1 MRKKSK
7 QSIRNLVIS
16 CLLLS
21 ITLAS
26 VIIITLTSMTVKNEA
41 EEKVLLLAKDKTQP
55 YVDLFENVEELQST
69 LQAYVVNTFDV
80 NEQKKDDYYVKQY
93 ADKFIPILKKVADNH
108 SKKFYGVYVTFNPE
122 LYKQN
127 ETYGAWIIDENGTG
141 KYENMFKIDKSGF
154 VQSDPDMNWYYEP
167 IKAGKAQWTSH
178 IHQATNSKDYSYNTA
193 VYVNNTFVC
202 VLGTDFLD
210 AKIREEVSKI
220 KFYKTGHADIVY
232 SEEFKDRF
240 AGDNYKNLLTKIN
253 SSNSGVEQLTEDG
266 KNSFVSFA
274 KLPSGSIIMYT
285 TPVSEIFSEM
295 YKNLF
300 IGLFVVLIVVLVCIY
315 FIIAMLKNKLTD
327 PIDSL
332 SEYFEK
338 VSNFDLTQNIDDKL
352 LNRKDEM
359 GIFSKSA
366 NLIVQ
371 NLNSFV
377 TTSSNVSNQ
386 LMISSSNF
394 TQISEQSSKA
404 AEEITKTM
412 EHFAEGSVEQAKMAE
427 TGSKK
432 MSTLSTSL
440 ENNKILLKDLSSSI
454 KNVIDL
460 KDEGLSTIDELMNT
474 TNQSKGDLDKIHRDV
489 IQTNES
495 AVQIDQA
502 SKTIQGIANQT
513 NLLALNAAI
522 EAARAGES
530 GKGFAIVA
538 EEIKKLAEE
547 STKSAK
553 AIEIIVNDLQAN
565 SKNTVSTM
573 GDVNKG
579 ISDLLNN
586 VYATKDKFQNISHNL
601 DSVQTSMTHFMSESD
616 TVAKIKDEFAI
627 IIKHLASISE
637 SNSSYSENISAAT
650 EEQLASLEEVAST
663 SALLL
668 NLSGELKSMIDKFK
682 Q

>member
-26 VIIITLTSMTVKNEA
+26 IVIITLTSMTVKNEA
-41 EEKVLLLAKDKTQP
+41 EEKLLLLAKDKTQT
-55 YVDLFENVEELQST
+55 YVDLFENVEELQGT

-80 NEQKKDDYYVKQY
+80 NEQKKDDFYVKQY
-93 ADKFIPILKKVADNH
+93 AEKFIPILQKVAENH

-141 KYENMFKIDKSGF
+141 KYENQFKIDKAGF
-154 VQSDPDMNWYYEP
+154 VQSDPNMNWYYEP
-167 IKAGKAQWTSH
+167 IKVGKPQWTSH

-193 VYVNNTFVC
+193 VNINNTFVC
-202 VLGTDFLD
+202 ILGTDFLD
-210 AKIREEVSKI
+210 AKIRDEVSKI
-220 KFYKTGHADIVY
+220 TFYKTGHAEIVY
-232 SEEFKDRF
+232 PEEFNEKF
-240 AGDNYKNLLTKIN
+240 AGDDYKNLLAKIN
-253 SSNSGVEQLTEDG
+253 SGNSGVEQLKVAGT
-266 KNSFVSFA
+266 NSFVSFA
-274 KLPSGSIIMYT
+274 KLPSGSIIIYT

-300 IGLFVVLIVVLVCIY
+300 IGLFVVLVVVLAGIY
-315 FIIAMLKNKLTD
+315 FVIAMLKSKLTD
-327 PIDSL
+327 PVDSL

-338 VSNFDLTQNIDDKL
+338 VSNFDLTQSIDDKL

-359 GIFSKSA
+359 GVFSKSA
-366 NLIVQ
+366 SLIVQ
-371 NLNSFV
+371 NLKSFV

-394 TQISEQSSKA
+394 TQISEQSTKA

-412 EHFAEGSVEQAKMAE
+412 EHFSQGSIEQSKMAE

-432 MSTLSTSL
+432 MSILSTSV
-440 ENNKILLKDLSSSI
+440 ENNKVLLKDLSSSI

-460 KDEGLSTIDELMNT
+460 KDEGLSTINELMVT
-474 TNQSKGDLDKIHRDV
+474 TNQSKNDLDKIHKDV
-489 IQTNES
+489 VQTNES

-502 SKTIQGIANQT
+502 SKTIQSIAEQT

-530 GKGFAIVA
+530 GKGFAVVA

-553 AIEIIVNDLQAN
+553 AIEIIVNNLQAN

-573 GDVNKG
+573 GDVNQS

-586 VYATKDKFQNISHNL
+586 VSATKDKFQNISYNL
-601 DSVQTSMTHFMSESD
+601 DSVQTSMTHFISESD
-616 TVAKIKDEFAI
+616 TVAKIKDEFVTI
-627 IIKHLASISE
+627 IQHLANISE
-637 SNSSYSENISAAT
+637 SNASYSENISAAT

-668 NLSGELKSMIDKFK
+668 NLSSELKAMIDKFK